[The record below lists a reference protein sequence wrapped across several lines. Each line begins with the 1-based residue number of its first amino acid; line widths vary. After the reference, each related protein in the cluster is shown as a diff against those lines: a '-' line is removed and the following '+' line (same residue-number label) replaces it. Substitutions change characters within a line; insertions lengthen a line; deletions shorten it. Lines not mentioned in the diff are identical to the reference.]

1 MVDIANLVIQTL
13 IGIATFAAV
22 CISLWQVRYEKRLR
36 EEESKRQQAIRV
48 SLWYEGGRNRTD
60 CPKDDR
66 FVWKSVV
73 LRNESESPVYDVIV
87 TCVGIS
93 GAGPE
98 RKGENSKADF
108 PCRFVSVRYRL
119 VFGMCGCQRKGRAC
133 MCGRHPRRPS
143 PMRARYRGCVEVTGC
158 WNRFSQDLQLF
169 MGSNSLLVGADA
181 RCFSD
186 WSKLQLIFLKR
197 LGVDGCA
204 HIGWRTCS

>member
-48 SLWYEGGRNRTD
+48 SLWYEGERNRTD

-108 PCRFVSVRYRL
+108 PCRVCIGTLPPGLWHAWLPTEGSGMHVRTAPEAAFTDASEVSWVRRGN
-119 VFGMCGCQRKGRAC
+119 GMLEQIQSRPAAFYGLELPLGWCGCKVFQRL
-133 MCGRHPRRPS
+133 
-143 PMRARYRGCVEVTGC
+143 E
-158 WNRFSQDLQLF
+158 
-169 MGSNSLLVGADA
+169 
-181 RCFSD
+181 
-186 WSKLQLIFLKR
+186 
-197 LGVDGCA
+197 
-204 HIGWRTCS
+204 

>member
-48 SLWYEGGRNRTD
+48 SLWYEGERNRTD

-98 RKGENSKADF
+98 RKGEKA
-108 PCRFVSVRYRL
+108 R
-119 VFGMCGCQRKGRAC
+119 
-133 MCGRHPRRPS
+133 
-143 PMRARYRGCVEVTGC
+143 
-158 WNRFSQDLQLF
+158 
-169 MGSNSLLVGADA
+169 
-181 RCFSD
+181 
-186 WSKLQLIFLKR
+186 LIFLVGLYR
-197 LGVDGCA
+197 YATAWSLACVVANGRVGHACADGTRGGLHRCERGIVGA
-204 HIGWRTCS
+204 SR